1 MKYMLIARLFVL
13 TFAMLASIGLMGLSA
28 NYVNNYTR
36 AHNPGL
42 VKGHLS
48 AWPGLKL
55 GTSIVTF
62 LCATSMLFID
72 FFRRRA
78 FTSWIV
84 VETAVLGALSILW
97 LATAADATADFDLSI
112 LTKLSLPATCT
123 SLGKLLNDIQTEF
136 NSNPAFSGPG
146 ASPAFGVQLA
156 DIDFGKLDIVTLCTS
171 HKAIEVLAWILFI
184 VFLFYTITLLQQSIV
199 SHKRGNTGVWMS
211 SVRNTNF
218 LAESNPASDNIPM
231 PMTPEKWE
239 RFDSES
245 VRGATAVTSQGYNT
259 GTSTPTVALPEVYFK
274 DDRKAP
280 YSG

>member
-1 MKYMLIARLFVL
+1 MTGV
-13 TFAMLASIGLMGLSA
+13 
-28 NYVNNYTR
+28 
-36 AHNPGL
+36 H
-42 VKGHLS
+42 
-48 AWPGLKL
+48 
-55 GTSIVTF
+55 
-62 LCATSMLFID
+62 ID
-72 FFRRRA
+72 
-78 FTSWIV
+78 
-84 VETAVLGALSILW
+84 
-97 LATAADATADFDLSI
+97 
-112 LTKLSLPATCT
+112 
-123 SLGKLLNDIQTEF
+123 DIQTEF

-156 DIDFGKLDIVTLCTS
+156 DIDFGKLNIVTLCTS
-171 HKAIEVLAWILFI
+171 HKAVEVLAWILFI
-184 VFLFYTITLLQQSIV
+184 LCELCWARLRLSSNVTDADTHEPVLFYTVTLLQLSIV

-218 LAESNPASDNIPM
+218 LAKSNPASDNIPM

-245 VRGATAVTSQGYNT
+245 VRGATAVTSQRYNT